1 MTLKDDM
8 LADVDSV
15 FFNSD
20 EMAETITYTSD
31 GVDKNISALIE
42 IGTSSGEKWNL
53 KERDRSYSD
62 ATFTIKQ
69 SDIPKPHAGD
79 KILYNGKKYTFV
91 TIDQYI
97 NGMYD
102 LRFASKESAVS
113 MGRLS

>member
-1 MTLKDDM
+1 MTLKGDM

-31 GVDKNISALIE
+31 GTDKNISALIE